1 MRKVYLEAKIEFV
14 LRLDDFQ
21 DIDEAVNQIQWN
33 AESGIDTYDVENVEI
48 SDVEVVDS
56 K

>member
-21 DIDEAVNQIQWN
+21 DIDEAV
-33 AESGIDTYDVENVEI
+33 
-48 SDVEVVDS
+48 DS